1 MLKKE
6 INHKNWDGEDVTTV
20 AHFHITKST
29 LVENI
34 QVVDEL
40 DAMEAMLEG
49 GERNLTPTE
58 IKKIVDLVKFFM
70 RLAYG
75 VREGDRFVQNEE
87 LWTNF
92 TQTAAYD
99 QLFYSMFDQPEEA
112 VEFLFT
118 LLPDDIRA
126 QAEEA
131 RSGVKAP
138 KKPTDRQK
146 PAKK

>member
-6 INHKNWDGEDVTTV
+6 INHTDWDGEAVTTV

-34 QVVDEL
+34 HVVDEL
-40 DAMEAMLEG
+40 DAMETMLEG
-49 GERNLTPTE
+49 GERNLTPSE

-70 RLAYG
+70 QLAYG

-99 QLFYSMFDQPEEA
+99 QLFYSMFEQPEEA
-112 VEFLFT
+112 VEFLFA
-118 LLPDDIRA
+118 LLPDDLRA
-126 QAEEA
+126 QAEEGRA
-131 RSGVKAP
+131 ELKTQ